1 MKALYLLLLFLLP
14 LLALAQDPTSGSNAL
29 LEKKLDESPLNE
41 NGGIS
46 LILNNTRTKGGK
58 DFYEL
63 FYKQWNIVPVPADTS
78 QQHGLV
84 PTVQFDEEV
93 ISVEEIPAPGFAN
106 QILIQISIDDQ
117 PVWLQRMPVR
127 YDQLE
132 DEVPYAVE
140 TVREALASYQEIKLL
155 VDSQNQ

>member
-14 LLALAQDPTSGSNAL
+14 LLALAQDPTPGSDVL
-29 LEKKLDESPLNE
+29 LEQKLDESPLNE

-46 LILNNTRTKGGK
+46 LILDNTRTKAGK

-63 FYKQWNIVPVPADTS
+63 FYKQWGIVPVQADTS

-84 PTVQFDEEV
+84 PTVQFDEVV

-106 QILIQISIDDQ
+106 QILIQITIDDQ
-117 PVWLQRMPVR
+117 PVWQQYVPVR
-127 YDQLE
+127 YELLE
-132 DEVPYAVE
+132 AEAPSAVE
-140 TVREALASYQEIKLL
+140 TVRQELASYQEMKQLT
-155 VDSQNQ
+155 SRQ